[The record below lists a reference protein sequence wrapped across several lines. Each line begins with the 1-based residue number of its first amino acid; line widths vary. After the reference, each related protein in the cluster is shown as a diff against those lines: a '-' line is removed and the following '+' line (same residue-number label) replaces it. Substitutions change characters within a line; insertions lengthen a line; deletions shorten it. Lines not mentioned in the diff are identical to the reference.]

1 MTPGD
6 LVPSGLDASLALVRH
21 GESTWIAEGRFQGRG
36 DPPLSDLGAAQAR
49 LVAERLAE
57 PGRPGALP
65 LPPGPAVAI
74 WHSPLERAR
83 ATAAAIAAA
92 HGAAPPLIAAPEL
105 TELAQGEWEGLPGRE
120 VAERWPELLAG
131 WRRDPV
137 RAHAPGGESIP
148 AAALRVRA
156 GLGRVLVGLGAGAD
170 EAVPTQSPRPG
181 SPVLGYG
188 ASTALTPWGVVV
200 AHDGIFRLALLALLD
215 LPLERFWR
223 FPFLLCGI
231 TVVELRGGAATL
243 RAHNLSDH
251 LAPLAAT
258 AEAVSEDRARRGAL

>member
-1 MTPGD
+1 MTLGALIPT
-6 LVPSGLDASLALVRH
+6 GLDASLALVRH

-65 LPPGPAVAI
+65 LPPGPAGAV

-83 ATAAAIAAA
+83 ATAAAIATA
-92 HGAAPPLIAAPEL
+92 HPAPPPLIAAPEL
-105 TELAQGEWEGLPGRE
+105 TELAQGEWEGRPGRE

-131 WRRDPV
+131 WRADPV
-137 RAHAPGGESIP
+137 HAHAPGGETIP
-148 AAALRVRA
+148 DASARVRA
-156 GLGRVLVGLGAGAD
+156 GLQQVLEGLAAGTV
-170 EAVPTQSPRPG
+170 EAHPAEARRPR

-188 ASTALTPWGVVV
+188 PATALTPWGVVV

-231 TVVELRGGAATL
+231 TVIELRAGGATL

-258 AEAVSEDRARRGAL
+258 AEAVSEERARRGAL

>member
-1 MTPGD
+1 MTPGE
-6 LVPSGLDASLALVRH
+6 LIPAGLDTSLAMVRH

-92 HGAAPPLIAAPEL
+92 HAAPPPLIAAPEL
-105 TELAQGEWEGLPGRE
+105 TELAQGDWEGLPGRE

-131 WRRDPV
+131 WRADPV
-137 RAHAPGGESIP
+137 RAHAPGGETITD
-148 AAALRVRA
+148 AAGRVRA
-156 GLGRVLVGLGAGAD
+156 GLQGVLAGLAAGTG
-170 EAVPTQSPRPG
+170 EAPPKPRRPG

-188 ASTALTPWGVVV
+188 APTALTPWGVIV

-231 TVVELRGGAATL
+231 SVVELRGGAATL